1 VGQRMVSTVK
11 FKLGESL
18 LVVSEPKGSGGV
30 SVGVIKVIRLQM
42 FSAVSIF
49 WAVSGR

>member
-1 VGQRMVSTVK
+1 
-11 FKLGESL
+11 
-18 LVVSEPKGSGGV
+18 VVMERRGSGGV
-30 SVGVIKVIRLQM
+30 SVGVIKVTGLQM